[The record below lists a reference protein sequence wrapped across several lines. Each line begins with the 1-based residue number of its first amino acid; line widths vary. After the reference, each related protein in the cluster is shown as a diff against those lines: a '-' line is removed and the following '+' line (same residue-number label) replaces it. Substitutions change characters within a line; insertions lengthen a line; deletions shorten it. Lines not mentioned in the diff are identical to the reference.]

1 MHEGV
6 DFSAAEGSEI
16 SAVASGLGDLV
27 GRENRL
33 WQFS

>member
-16 SAVASGLGDLV
+16 RRGLWPCDLV

-33 WQFS
+33 WQFG